1 MICNHHEHLI
11 GEKTRGQQSRS
22 TTNLHNDCKKSKK
35 YWNMWINKTV
45 FSLFRNLV
53 FTWKSPR
60 FSKIVRERFHEN
72 KSWHKIV
79 VIGFS
84 EGKNLNYF
92 VKAWKAPTS

>member
-45 FSLFRNLV
+45 F
-53 FTWKSPR
+53 FTFSEFGIYLEK
-60 FSKIVRERFHEN
+60 SKIFED
-72 KSWHKIV
+72 S
-79 VIGFS
+79 
-84 EGKNLNYF
+84 
-92 VKAWKAPTS
+92 